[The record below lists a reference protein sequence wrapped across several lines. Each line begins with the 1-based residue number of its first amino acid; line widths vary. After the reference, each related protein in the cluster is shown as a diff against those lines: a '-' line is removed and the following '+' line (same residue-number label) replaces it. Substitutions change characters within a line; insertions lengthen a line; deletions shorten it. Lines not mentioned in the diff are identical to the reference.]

1 MEKSK
6 LDAKKLILG
15 IAGIVV
21 GIIIA
26 FIPDP
31 EGLAQP
37 AMAILGILVWA
48 IFFWIGGVLP
58 EAVTAMVMSTLFVL
72 VGIKEVGIA
81 QAFNA
86 FSGATIWLVIGA
98 IGIGICMKQCGLLE
112 RVSLL
117 LLKLFPKSFFGRSL
131 GLFISTFIVGPF
143 IPSTMAKTG
152 ILSPIVRGISE
163 NAGYKDESK
172 PATGLFMAYWASLKS
187 CSTMFI
193 TASVVSVALVGML
206 PADVAAEFGIARWAL
221 CTIPV
226 VVPALILMFVF
237 IVMYYGK
244 GQGKKSQAD
253 SKAEAASATKD
264 YIEQRLE
271 EMGKWTKKEVIM
283 AIIVVVVVIVWL
295 TKSMT
300 GIPEWAAT
308 LVALALGFL
317 FKVVDIKTFR
327 TQTSWETIIFVGCA
341 ISIANVFSAAG
352 INAWLTSALGPVTGG
367 FFANPFILVIGVAV
381 FTYLVRFVIVSESGF
396 LAIATA
402 VLFPLSLAA
411 GVNPWVVAVV
421 LNAFTN
427 TFQIPYQSS
436 LLIGT
441 VGVMGEGFIKYSET
455 SKFNVVFC
463 IAMLIGCLIAVPVW
477 MGMGIFY
484 I

>member
-6 LDAKKLILG
+6 IDAKKLVLG
-15 IAGIVV
+15 IVGVVV
-21 GIIIA
+21 GLVIA
-26 FIPDP
+26 FIPAP
-31 EGLAQP
+31 EGLTQD
-37 AMAILGILVWA
+37 AMHVVGILVWA
-48 IFFWIGGVLP
+48 IFFWIGKVLP
-58 EAVTAMVMSTLFVL
+58 EAVTAMVMSTLFVIL
-72 VGIKEVGIA
+72 GGKEVTMT

-86 FSGATIWLVIGA
+86 FSGSTIWLVIGA

-112 RVSLL
+112 RISLM
-117 LLKLFPKSFFGRSL
+117 LLKLFPKTFFGRSL

-163 NAGYKDESK
+163 NAGYEDESK

-221 CTIPV
+221 CAIPV
-226 VVPALILMFVF
+226 VLPALILMFIY
-237 IVMYYGK
+237 IVLCYGK
-244 GQGKKSQAD
+244 GQGKKSNEQA
-253 SKAEAASATKD
+253 AADGGATKD
-264 YIEQRLE
+264 YITTRLA
-271 EMGKWTKKEVIM
+271 EMGSWSKQEIIM

-295 TKSMT
+295 TKGMT

-317 FKVVDIKTFR
+317 FKIVDIKTFR

-352 INAWLTSALGPVTGG
+352 INTWLTAALGPVTSG
-367 FFANPFILVIGVAV
+367 FFGNPFLLVIGVAV

-402 VLFPLSLAA
+402 VLFPLALSA
-411 GVNPWVVAVV
+411 GVNPWIVAVA

-455 SKFNVVFC
+455 SKFNIVFC
-463 IAMLIGCLIAVPVW
+463 VALLIGCLIAVPIW